1 MAEPLQFNGLPRC
14 PAGKFGRDTS
24 DVPRKIK
31 ALKMPKPEAAESTVK
46 RSSLRSRQFEICMRG
61 IQICKL

>member
-24 DVPRKIK
+24 DMPRRIK
-31 ALKMPKPEAAESTVK
+31 SLKMPKPQAAESTVK
-46 RSSLRSRQFEICMRG
+46 RSASGRRRQFEICMRG
-61 IQICKL
+61 I

>member
-24 DVPRKIK
+24 DIPRMIK
-31 ALKMPKPEAAESTVK
+31 SLKMPKPQAAESTVK
-46 RSSLRSRQFEICMRG
+46 RSASGRRR
-61 IQICKL
+61 